1 MRFKVFRVYVSAPI
15 VRAENT
21 KKSIKLLNAVSLSA
35 PNMHKRVLNY

>member
-1 MRFKVFRVYVSAPI
+1 MRFKVFRVLRVS
-15 VRAENT
+15 AENT